1 MKKITILIAVL
12 LIAVLLG
19 SCSVYNAF
27 TNAQRLKFKLGSVQ
41 GFNLAGVNI
50 ANISSINNISALDI
64 LKLTSAFAKKEMP
77 TAFTLNVLAKNPNDG
92 TGGTKESS
100 ALIKNLDW
108 RLLIDSKE
116 TINGAV
122 QNINVPGVGQ
132 ETTIPVGISLDL
144 FKFFNDK
151 GYEDIV
157 NLALAIGGQ
166 GGSASRLAL
175 KVVPTVETFLGPIT
189 YPGEITVID
198 KEFRDQ

>member
-1 MKKITILIAVL
+1 MKKITLFVSILVIAVL
-12 LIAVLLG
+12 LH
-19 SCSVYNAF
+19 SCSVYNTI
-27 TNAQRLKFKLGSVQ
+27 TNAQRLKFKLGSVN
-41 GFNLAGVNI
+41 GFSLAGVSLKS
-50 ANISSINNISALDI
+50 ISSINNLSAMDI
-64 LKLTSAFAKKEMP
+64 IKLTSAFANKEIP
-77 TAFTLNVLAKNPNDG
+77 ATFTLNVLAKNPNDG

-144 FKFFNDK
+144 YKFFSSS
-151 GYEDIV
+151 GYEDII
-157 NLALAIGGQ
+157 NLALALGGQ
-166 GGSASRLAL
+166 NGSSSRLSL
-175 KVVPTVETFLGPIT
+175 KVKPTVETFLGPMT

>member
-1 MKKITILIAVL
+1 
-12 LIAVLLG
+12 
-19 SCSVYNAF
+19 
-27 TNAQRLKFKLGSVQ
+27 
-41 GFNLAGVNI
+41 
-50 ANISSINNISALDI
+50 
-64 LKLTSAFAKKEMP
+64 
-77 TAFTLNVLAKNPNDG
+77 VLAKNPNDG

-132 ETTIPVGISLDL
+132 ETAIPVGISLDL
-144 FKFFNDK
+144 YKFFSSS
-151 GYEDIV
+151 GYEDII
-157 NLALAIGGQ
+157 NLALALGGQ
-166 GGSASRLAL
+166 NGSSSRLSL
-175 KVVPTVETFLGPIT
+175 KVKPTVETFLGPMT

>member
-1 MKKITILIAVL
+1 MKKITLLVSILVIAVL
-12 LIAVLLG
+12 LH
-19 SCSVYNAF
+19 SCSVYNAIS
-27 TNAQRLKFKLGSVQ
+27 NAQRLKFKLGSVN
-41 GFNLAGVNI
+41 GFSLAGVSLKS
-50 ANISSINNISALDI
+50 ISSINNLSAMDI
-64 LKLTSAFAKKEMP
+64 IKLTSAFANKEIP
-77 TAFTLNVLAKNPNDG
+77 ATFTLNVLAKNPNDG

-144 FKFFNDK
+144 YKFFSSS
-151 GYEDIV
+151 GYEDII
-157 NLALAIGGQ
+157 NLALALGGQ
-166 GGSASRLAL
+166 NGSSSRLSL
-175 KVVPTVETFLGPIT
+175 KVKPTVETFLGPMT